1 MQTKAQSL
9 REVLTNT
16 FIGLVGSWLISY
28 VCMTTISGTGLAV
41 TVATVLC
48 TVWSVGRGYA
58 VRRWFNRN
66 FDKHSLSTVGRDR
79 YQP

>member
-1 MQTKAQSL
+1 MQTKSQSL

-28 VCMTTISGTGLAV
+28 VCITNISGTGLAV

-48 TVWSVGRGYA
+48 TVWSIGRGYA
-58 VRRWFNRN
+58 VRRWFNLTRYER
-66 FDKHSLSTVGRDR
+66 STIGRDR
-79 YQP
+79 LQP

>member
-1 MQTKAQSL
+1 VQTKAQSL

-28 VCMTTISGTGLAV
+28 ICMTNISGTGMAV

-48 TVWSVGRGYA
+48 TVWSIGRGYA
-58 VRRWFNRN
+58 VRRWFNLTRYER
-66 FDKHSLSTVGRDR
+66 STIGRDMG
-79 YQP
+79 QP

>member
-1 MQTKAQSL
+1 MQTKAQSI

-16 FIGLVGSWLISY
+16 AIGLVGSWLISY
-28 VCMTTISGTGLAV
+28 FAVTNIADTRIAV
-41 TVATVLC
+41 TVATIGC

-58 VRRWFNRN
+58 VRRWFNKN
-66 FDKHSLSTVGRDR
+66 FDKHSLSTIGRDR